1 MTSATDKK
9 ANLLVLKLFWSYW
22 MRFPRTFMGC
32 LLMGPGFALQ
42 QIIAPLFVTIGIN
55 RLIQHQTVPTS
66 TLLLASASLLVAGIL
81 GYIINRKFEIALEY
95 KMETAMYQDLFR
107 YLVNQDYNFYADN
120 FSGSL
125 VTRAN
130 RLVKA
135 YALFHLTFF
144 LDIQGQFWVVLI
156 SLAIM
161 AHYSLGLALVV
172 TAIWLI
178 CLAVIVMLVIRRI
191 PLRLAGVAKDTQQT
205 GELADMVSNAIAVK
219 TFAAETHE
227 IERYQKVN
235 AERAKIM
242 LKSWQVAVRNGWLTE
257 SMCAA
262 LQITVFIGGV
272 YLVQK
277 HGLPV
282 ATFLLFQL
290 YIIRIVDS
298 LRKSSL
304 IVRQIEGVL
313 SDGQEMAELLLSPP
327 LIQDMPEAKELVVT
341 QAVIELRSI
350 SFNYGSPD
358 NNQQPLFN
366 GLDLKLVS
374 GEKIGLVGP
383 SGGGKTTITKLL
395 LRFVDINGGQ
405 LLIDGQ
411 DIREVT
417 QASLRQSIAYVPQE
431 PLLFHRSIFENI
443 AYGKPGASVA
453 EVREAAHKAN
463 ALTFIDALPHGFDTI
478 VGERGVKL
486 SGGQRQRVAIA
497 RAILKN
503 APILVL
509 DEATSALDS
518 ESEVAIQSALQELM
532 KGRTTLVIAH
542 RLSTIQ
548 RLDRIIVLDEG
559 AIVENGSH
567 QSLLKHKGLYSRLWA
582 HQSGGFIED

>member
-1 MTSATDKK
+1 
-9 ANLLVLKLFWSYW
+9 
-22 MRFPRTFMGC
+22 
-32 LLMGPGFALQ
+32 MGPGFALQ

-66 TLLLASASLLVAGIL
+66 TLFLASASLIVAGMM

-161 AHYSLGLALVV
+161 AHYSLGLALIVA
-172 TAIWLI
+172 TIWLV
-178 CLAVIVMLVIRRI
+178 CLAIIVMLVIRRI

-219 TFAAETHE
+219 TFAAESHE
-227 IERYQKVN
+227 IERYAKVN
-235 AERAKIM
+235 AKRAKIM

-277 HGLPV
+277 HGLSV

-313 SDGQEMAELLLSPP
+313 SDGQEMAELLQTAP
-327 LIQDMPEAKELVVT
+327 LIQDVAGAKELNVT
-341 QAVIELRSI
+341 KAVIELRSI
-350 SFNYGSPD
+350 IFNYGSPAS
-358 NNQQPLFN
+358 NNQQLFN
-366 GLDLKLVS
+366 GLSMKLLS
-374 GEKIGLVGP
+374 GEKTGLVGP

-395 LRFVDINGGQ
+395 LRFVDIDGGQ
-405 LLIDGQ
+405 ILIDGQ
-411 DIREVT
+411 DIRDVT

-443 AYGKPGASVA
+443 AYGKPGASAA

-463 ALTFIDALPHGFDTI
+463 AVAFIDALPHGFDTI

-497 RAILKN
+497 RAILKD

-559 AIVENGSH
+559 MIVENGAH
-567 QSLLKHKGLYSRLWA
+567 QTLLKNKGLYARLWA

>member
-1 MTSATDKK
+1 
-9 ANLLVLKLFWSYW
+9 
-22 MRFPRTFMGC
+22 MRFPKTFVGC
-32 LLMGPGFALQ
+32 LLLGPAFALQ

-55 RLIQHQTVPTS
+55 RLIQHQIVPIS
-66 TLLLASASLLVAGIL
+66 TLVLASASLIVAGIL
-81 GYIINRKFEIALEY
+81 GYIVNRKFEIALEH
-95 KMETAMYQDLFR
+95 KMETALYQDLFR

-161 AHYSLGLALVV
+161 AHYSLGLALIVA
-172 TAIWLI
+172 AIWLV
-178 CLAVIVMLVIRRI
+178 CLSVIVMLVIRRI

-219 TFAAETHE
+219 TFAAENNE
-227 IERYQKVN
+227 IERYRKVN
-235 AERAKIM
+235 TERAKIM
-242 LKSWQVAVRNGWLTE
+242 LKSWQVAVRNGWFTE

-277 HGLPV
+277 HGLSV

-313 SDGQEMAELLLSPP
+313 SDGQEMAELLQTAP
-327 LIQDMPEAKELVVT
+327 LIQDVAGAKELNVT
-341 QAVIELRSI
+341 KAVIELRSI
-350 SFNYGSPD
+350 VFNYGSPA
-358 NNQQPLFN
+358 NNQRLFN
-366 GLDLKLVS
+366 GLSMMLLS

-395 LRFVDINGGQ
+395 LRFVDIDGGQ

-417 QASLRQSIAYVPQE
+417 QASLRESIAYVPQE

-443 AYGKPGASVA
+443 AYGKPGATSA
-453 EVREAAHKAN
+453 EVRDAASKAS
-463 ALTFIDALPHGFDTI
+463 ALSFIDALPHGFDTI

-497 RAILKN
+497 RAILKD

-518 ESEVAIQSALQELM
+518 ESEVAIQAALQELM
-532 KGRTTLVIAH
+532 KDRTTLVIAH

-559 AIVENGSH
+559 TIVEDGSH
-567 QSLLKHKGLYSRLWA
+567 TKLLSNKGLYARLWA